1 MSVSSHFPEANR
13 LYLSLQ
19 RKVEDL
25 ESKIFNQSLYN
36 EVSTSIT
43 LRRGRREMW
52 IGRIEG
58 LADSHMTIEKALTRL
73 ETSHQRRV
81 RNSQMRDKLFG
92 SPEERAAMVHLHF
105 LKSIIV
111 EELGGAGTRRSTTH
125 IKPISRI
132 SLNVQSRTPPKREEY
147 ASCPRQ
153 TQGLSLSESLHRS
166 NEEADRILETGRA
179 TLENLRNQGSILKS
193 AHRKVLDVANTLGLS
208 NSLIKMIER
217 RENMD
222 KILVFAG
229 MSVSLLVLFILYYYF
244 VRK

>member
-36 EVSTSIT
+36 ECAGSARELGNRIRY
-43 LRRGRREMW
+43 LQMLAQQEGRGRREMW

-92 SPEERAAMVHLHF
+92 SPEERAAM
-105 LKSIIV
+105 S
-111 EELGGAGTRRSTTH
+111 AQY
-125 IKPISRI
+125 
-132 SLNVQSRTPPKREEY
+132 NAY
-147 ASCPRQ
+147 Q
-153 TQGLSLSESLHRS
+153 TYQQNQESLHRS